1 MKIGY
6 YGDGAWARECFR
18 LVRESEELELVFV
31 VGRYGTPDPEL
42 RTLTEEAGLPFR
54 AVEDVNSEEFLEW
67 VRDFK
72 VDVQASMSY
81 DQIIGQEIRDLAPS
95 GFVNCHAGALPF
107 YRGRNV
113 LNWALI
119 NGEDRF
125 GITVHEMDS
134 GIDTGDILL
143 QKYVP
148 IHPDDD
154 YGDLLNKAVEECAV
168 TLHQALR
175 QVAKGTVDRSPQDQ
189 IHPVGFYC
197 SKRRE
202 GDEWIDWGWSAKR
215 VHNFVRA
222 LAPPGPGARTLL
234 GGNMMAITETE
245 LIPQA
250 PTYIDRPGSVVGTG
264 PNSCIVKTG
273 DSTLRI
279 QRVASVGQNGAL
291 RDKRPPGEFRL
302 GRRLR
307 GRKERQVE
315 QLQKRVEALERR
327 LDED

>member
-1 MKIGY
+1 MRIGY

-18 LVRESEELELVFV
+18 LVRESEELELAFV
-31 VGRYGTPDPEL
+31 VGRYGTPNSEL
-42 RTLTEEAGLPFR
+42 RTLTEEAGLPFK
-54 AVEDVNSEEFLEW
+54 AVEDVNTEEFWEW

-72 VDVQASMSY
+72 VDIQASMSY
-81 DQIIGQEIRDLAPS
+81 DQIIGEELRDLAPR

-119 NGEDRF
+119 NGEDQF
-125 GITVHEMDS
+125 GITVHEMDG

-143 QKYVP
+143 QKYAP
-148 IHPDDD
+148 IRPDDD
-154 YGDLLNKAVEECAV
+154 YGDLLKKAVEECAV
-168 TLHQALR
+168 TLHQALL
-175 QVAKGTVDRSPQDQ
+175 QVAKGSVERSPQDQ

-202 GDEWIDWGWSAKR
+202 GDEWIDWDWSATR
-215 VHNFVRA
+215 VHNFVRG

-234 GGNMMAITETE
+234 GGNMLAIVETE

-250 PTYIDRPGSVVGTG
+250 PHYIDRPGSVVGTA
-264 PNSCIVKTG
+264 PSSCTVKTG

-279 QRVASVGQNGAL
+279 ELVASVAENGTL
-291 RDKRPPGEFRL
+291 RDKRPPSELRIGN
-302 GRRLR
+302 RLR
-307 GRKERQVE
+307 RREERQVRE
-315 QLQKRVEALERR
+315 LQKRVNELERR
-327 LDED
+327 LDGG